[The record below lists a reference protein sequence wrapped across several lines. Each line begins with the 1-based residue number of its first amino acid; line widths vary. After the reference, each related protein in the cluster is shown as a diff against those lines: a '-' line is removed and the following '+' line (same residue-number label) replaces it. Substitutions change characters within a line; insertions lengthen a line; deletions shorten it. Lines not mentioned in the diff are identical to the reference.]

1 MLEADRA
8 RRTMT
13 AGAVG
18 GRKGGTASAN
28 KRLRKALKDS
38 PRVKV
43 VASAPA
49 NAKEHRGAARH
60 QPAPLLLDAKALD
73 VLTTQVVMGVL
84 GSLTL
89 TNKQRSLCTVAAA
102 AAATAVGHAIGQLAR
117 KVAGRAQ
124 SDPKTEKTVLKGAE
138 RIASDNDTGP
148 AAKRA
153 KTRSASTS
161 SGHTTQH
168 TCTATQCLSGAAAPK
183 KRKRLAAA
191 ASAAAVET
199 ALHAAASDAPPPPDA
214 AALGGSKRGAL
225 LVVQPTAAY
234 AARSDY
240 SFEDVVALA
249 RKLDAGELQPADLD
263 LRDESGK
270 LIHGIPRKT
279 MNTWR
284 QDDHKRRVA
293 MGHARGVEGEPH
305 WKIEFEVRGRTELS
319 KSGPGTVL
327 GAAETALMLEVAN
340 MAAKNMPYEEE
351 ELADMLRDTAI
362 QLGSVDPKTKKP
374 YHKDSNVTQLAI
386 GFKERCLEKGVT
398 FVLKGGRGLSKQRY
412 WNATPDVLNH
422 YRDEVSGP
430 ALTSFQDE
438 NGALTLEDV
447 GNWDE
452 SGIDLCDFASN
463 GNYWC
468 LRAFGCSVLTPYE
481 RSPHFTLIMGYKGRK
496 RLVAM
501 LIRTGDEYIAPH
513 PAHAQCLAKEWVVV
527 IAQSPKGWVDT
538 RLKTAFLQ
546 LQLDCPDLDV
556 GERPCWFNVDGHDT
570 NTRNADLRDKCEANK
585 IGLIAPPSHTSAASH
600 GRTQQMDLPASMGGT
615 IAAVKAC
622 WRRLMRKQHRAAML
636 RDDRKGVVSVA
647 EIAAMLEQAL
657 ESTWQPEKAVA
668 MNEEVGYRSEPLLSP
683 VLSSLSCVCACVCLS
698 VCV

>member
-49 NAKEHRGAARH
+49 NAKERRGAARH

-183 KRKRLAAA
+183 KRKRPAAA

-214 AALGGSKRGAL
+214 AALGGSQRGAL

-249 RKLDAGELQPADLD
+249 RKLDAGELQPA
-263 LRDESGK
+263 
-270 LIHGIPRKT
+270 
-279 MNTWR
+279 
-284 QDDHKRRVA
+284 
-293 MGHARGVEGEPH
+293 
-305 WKIEFEVRGRTELS
+305 
-319 KSGPGTVL
+319 
-327 GAAETALMLEVAN
+327 
-340 MAAKNMPYEEE
+340 
-351 ELADMLRDTAI
+351 
-362 QLGSVDPKTKKP
+362 
-374 YHKDSNVTQLAI
+374 
-386 GFKERCLEKGVT
+386 
-398 FVLKGGRGLSKQRY
+398 
-412 WNATPDVLNH
+412 
-422 YRDEVSGP
+422 
-430 ALTSFQDE
+430 
-438 NGALTLEDV
+438 
-447 GNWDE
+447 
-452 SGIDLCDFASN
+452 
-463 GNYWC
+463 
-468 LRAFGCSVLTPYE
+468 
-481 RSPHFTLIMGYKGRK
+481 
-496 RLVAM
+496 
-501 LIRTGDEYIAPH
+501 
-513 PAHAQCLAKEWVVV
+513 
-527 IAQSPKGWVDT
+527 
-538 RLKTAFLQ
+538 
-546 LQLDCPDLDV
+546 
-556 GERPCWFNVDGHDT
+556 
-570 NTRNADLRDKCEANK
+570 RNADLRDKCEANK

-668 MNEEVGYRSEPLLSP
+668 MNEEVGYYIDATTGRLAWDLTRRLTLADALQAEDARAGASRFHRREAAIEAQAAQSAALGVARSQMEAAGVAIAGARTAAVAPPTVPVPRSKAALNSIGCYISGPDHGRELAATTQKQQQQAADKEARADAVWTVERRKQVAATEAKLEELGGSVERLAGSYGGVGHLRVLIWSRTGHGPKAKNNTAPDCLLTAEATAACLASAVTKCPPEIDEAP
-683 VLSSLSCVCACVCLS
+683 VLSGEGSGGEGSGGEGSGAAEEADGPS
-698 VCV
+698 TADEEEMAEGEAEEGEEMDEGA